1 MITSDLTD
9 FPERVTG
16 AASLRPGVMR
26 PAITRLVLTGFR
38 NYPTLRLAL
47 DPAPVVLTGPNGAG
61 KTNLLE
67 AVSMLAPGR
76 GLRGARLGEMDRLA
90 PGEEIRA
97 AGGGWAVAA
106 TVETADGPVE
116 VGTGLAGGGLERER
130 RIVRVDGRNSSAAE
144 LGRRWSVLWVTP
156 AMDRLFVE
164 GAGNRRRFFD
174 RLVYGLDPDHA
185 GRIAAY
191 EQAMR
196 ERARL
201 LRDGRRDPAWLGTL
215 EATMAAKGVAIAA
228 ARLGFASQLKSV
240 LAAGGHG
247 FPKARIAIEGEVE
260 AALAGQPALAVE
272 DGLARRL
279 AENRGIDAET
289 GTTRAGVHRT
299 DLAVTHEGNGMPAAR
314 CSTGEQKALLLAL
327 VLAVARLKR
336 TVEGSAPILLLDE
349 VAAHLD
355 AERRDALYDVLV
367 SLGAQAWLTGTDR
380 PLFAGLGGGRAQF
393 VRITDASAIRDQIV
407 DPAGTSLPATDDHDR
422 G

>member
-1 MITSDLTD
+1 
-9 FPERVTG
+9 
-16 AASLRPGVMR
+16 
-26 PAITRLVLTGFR
+26 
-38 NYPTLRLAL
+38 
-47 DPAPVVLTGPNGAG
+47 
-61 KTNLLE
+61 
-67 AVSMLAPGR
+67 
-76 GLRGARLGEMDRLA
+76 
-90 PGEEIRA
+90 
-97 AGGGWAVAA
+97 
-106 TVETADGPVE
+106 
-116 VGTGLAGGGLERER
+116 
-130 RIVRVDGRNSSAAE
+130 
-144 LGRRWSVLWVTP
+144 
-156 AMDRLFVE
+156 MDRLFVE
-164 GAGNRRRFFD
+164 AAGNRRRFFD

-215 EATMAAKGVAIAA
+215 EATMAARGVAIAA

-279 AENRGIDAET
+279 AENRGIDADT

-327 VLAVARLKR
+327 VLGGYGFETIGLSPELGALVFGAMLANHPRSQELAKSLWSVKEVFLVGFFLQIGIEGLPDHQAMLFALVAALVLPLKGALFFFLLLAFRLR
-336 TVEGSAPILLLDE
+336 SRSAFLSSLALTNYSEFGLIVASIALPEWLVPLAISVSLSFVISAPLIL
-349 VAAHLD
+349 
-355 AERRDALYDVLV
+355 
-367 SLGAQAWLTGTDR
+367 
-380 PLFAGLGGGRAQF
+380 
-393 VRITDASAIRDQIV
+393 
-407 DPAGTSLPATDDHDR
+407 
-422 G
+422 